1 MYKKLFISTLLLL
14 GYLTLNAQT
23 LNAGDI
29 AFIGYH
35 EDATDQFTWIS
46 LTDIPSNEQIYF
58 TEKGWNGTGNTWY
71 SNSEGHILY
80 IAPAGGI
87 ACGTIIHINEVSA
100 NTFTVTGGGIATI
113 QSGNWSQSGG
123 DQVLAYRGGS
133 GIEPSTPVFIA
144 GVHADYNSSDYNA
157 TTTWNNG
164 GSTINGSS
172 SMLPLGLTNGTNCV
186 SLHPA
191 PGPEYDNTHYDGTL
205 TGTANELRALI
216 NNPANWGANQTN
228 SGPLNITASA
238 FPTPAV
244 GCTVL
249 SISDSFKNQLSI
261 FPNPISD
268 NLSIKFNQLHEE
280 IMIRVLNTLG
290 QTILT
295 KKYKSIN
302 NIILNIKG
310 DSGIYFV
317 EISDNKGNLHTY
329 KVVKN
334 KI

>member
-1 MYKKLFISTLLLL
+1 MKKKLLI
-14 GYLTLNAQT
+14 LTFLIIGNFVSKAQT

-46 LTDIPSNEQIYF
+46 LTDIPANEKIYF
-58 TEKGWNGTGNTWY
+58 TDKGWNGTANTWY
-71 SNSEGHILY
+71 VNGEGQMLY
-80 IAPAGGI
+80 VAPAGGI
-87 ACGTIIHINEVSA
+87 ACGTIVHINEVSA
-100 NTFTVTGGGIATI
+100 NTFTVTGGGSATI

-133 GIEPSTPVFIA
+133 GAEPSTPVFIA
-144 GVHADYNSSDYNA
+144 GVHADYNSADYNP

-191 PGPEYDNTHYDGTL
+191 PGPEFDCTYYDGTL
-205 TGTANELRALI
+205 TGTADTLRALI
-216 NNPANWGANQTN
+216 NNPSNWGANQTN

-244 GCTVL
+244 DCTVL
-249 SISDSFKNQLSI
+249 SINDSFKNQLKI
-261 FPNPISD
+261 FPNPIAD
-268 NLSIKFNQLHEE
+268 HLNIKFNQIHEL
-280 IMIRVLNTLG
+280 ITIRILNIIG

-295 KKYKSIN
+295 KKYKSID

-317 EISDNKGNLHTY
+317 EISNEKDDISTY
-329 KVVKN
+329 KVLK
-334 KI
+334 K

>member
-1 MYKKLFISTLLLL
+1 MKKTLLICSLFFL
-14 GYLTLNAQT
+14 GNSTLNAQT
-23 LNAGDI
+23 LNSGDI

-46 LTDIPSNEQIYF
+46 LTNIPANEEIYF
-58 TEKGWNGTGNTWY
+58 TDKGWDGAGNTWY
-71 SNSEGHILY
+71 SNGEGQMLY

-100 NTFTVTGGGIATI
+100 NTFTVTGGGSATI
-113 QSGNWSQSGG
+113 ESGNWSQSGG

-133 GIEPSTPVFIA
+133 GVEPSSPVFIA
-144 GVHADYNSSDYNA
+144 GVHADYNASDYNA

-164 GSTINGSS
+164 VSTINGSS
-172 SMLPLGLTNGTNCV
+172 SMLPLGLTNGINCV

-191 PGPEYDNTHYDGTL
+191 PGPELDNTHYDGTL

-238 FPTPAV
+238 FPTPSV
-244 GCTVL
+244 DCSVL
-249 SISDSFKNQLSI
+249 NVENFFKSQLNI

-268 NLSIKFNQLHEE
+268 KLNIKFAQKYEVITISIQN
-280 IMIRVLNTLG
+280 VLG

-295 KKYKSIN
+295 KRYEAID

-310 DSGIYFV
+310 KSGVYFV
-317 EISDNKGNLHTY
+317 KISNEKGEFSTY
-329 KVVKN
+329 KVMK
-334 KI
+334 K